1 MKIGPRNKWRK
12 TVYQIWAEFPDLK
25 FSLVLHICLGFLF
38 LHTYTYLRL
47 ILKAVADAESGLIHY
62 SLWRSYCIFTPWVL
76 WPRSFLI
83 FIVDELK
90 NFATNNLFKLLDLVM
105 YWNSCVERKNCR
117 YNISPIGYWGKGLI
131 VGWYFGIGQRVS

>member
-47 ILKAVADAESGLIHY
+47 ILKTVTHEYRDQKTYIL
-62 SLWRSYCIFTPWVL
+62 CV
-76 WPRSFLI
+76 
-83 FIVDELK
+83 
-90 NFATNNLFKLLDLVM
+90 KLLRLYTIGFCNRVFPDFYCWWSEELCSQQHLIESLGLVTYLGSM
-105 YWNSCVERKNCR
+105 
-117 YNISPIGYWGKGLI
+117 
-131 VGWYFGIGQRVS
+131 QRVTHKLEVCASRERGILQDQVQLDIGAKVQL